1 MYQFINLPKKDEL
14 RIEGVDTDSHYRVQR
29 DDGYRICEVEKNND
43 RQIASDI
50 ADAVRFARDAGYQQ
64 ALSDIR
70 NMLGV
75 PRNKL

>member
-29 DDGYRICEVEKNND
+29 DDGYLICEVEKNND

-50 ADAVRFARDAGYQQ
+50 ANAVRFARDAGYQQ